1 MYAFTGSA
9 EPHAAHEKPTGRLMK
24 RSVSVSGDKL
34 SEVETVEMEEDELL
48 EIYHVS
54 TKGK

>member
-9 EPHAAHEKPTGRLMK
+9 EPHAAHEKPTGRLLK
-24 RSVSVSGDKL
+24 RSVSGDKL